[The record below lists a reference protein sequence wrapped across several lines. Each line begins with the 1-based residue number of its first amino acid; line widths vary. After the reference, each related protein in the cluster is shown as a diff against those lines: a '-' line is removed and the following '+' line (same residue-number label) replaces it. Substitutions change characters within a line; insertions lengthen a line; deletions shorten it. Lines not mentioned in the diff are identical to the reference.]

1 MKIDRRKILINASY
15 GVASLIVI
23 LLLIL
28 GIQSSDFT
36 KLQKY
41 DIEGKAPRDS
51 ISSNRY
57 AAASVL
63 RNSMQVTIGSDNQAN
78 LGDFVFNISG
88 DRKLITNISMK
99 YKSSGKSGSWLN
111 DKNDMKEE
119 ILKKSVILRDSAIN
133 TMLGYSMVNANNE
146 VMRKALQET
155 LNKNLEFSEIEEVYF
170 NQFII
175 Q

>member
-1 MKIDRRKILINASY
+1 MKINRRKILINASY
-15 GVASLIVI
+15 GVAALIVI

-41 DIEGKAPRDS
+41 DIEGKAPRES
-51 ISSNRY
+51 ISSNK
-57 AAASVL
+57 AAPTSVL
-63 RNSMQVTIGSDNQAN
+63 RNGMQVTIGSDNQAN

-99 YKSSGKSGSWLN
+99 YKSSKKRGSWFS
-111 DKNDMKEE
+111 DKNDIKEE

-146 VMRKALQET
+146 VMRKALKET
-155 LNKNLEFSEIEEVYF
+155 LNKNLEYSEIEEVYF

>member
-1 MKIDRRKILINASY
+1 
-15 GVASLIVI
+15 
-23 LLLIL
+23 
-28 GIQSSDFT
+28 
-36 KLQKY
+36 
-41 DIEGKAPRDS
+41 
-51 ISSNRY
+51 
-57 AAASVL
+57 
-63 RNSMQVTIGSDNQAN
+63 
-78 LGDFVFNISG
+78 
-88 DRKLITNISMK
+88 MK

>member
-1 MKIDRRKILINASY
+1 MKINRRKILINASY
-15 GVASLIVI
+15 TVAALIMI

-28 GIQSSDFT
+28 GIKSSDYT
-36 KLQKY
+36 KLKKY
-41 DIEGKAPRDS
+41 DIEDKTLAESMSGYRTVV
-51 ISSNRY
+51 
-57 AAASVL
+57 ASVL
-63 RNSMQVTIGSDNQAN
+63 RNGMQVTIGSDSRAN

-88 DRKLITNISMK
+88 DKKLITNISIK
-99 YKSSGKSGSWLN
+99 YKSSGKRGSWFS

-133 TMLGYSMVNANNE
+133 TMLGYSMADANNE
-146 VMRKALQET
+146 VMRNALKRT
-155 LNKNLEFSEIEEVYF
+155 LNKNLEYSEIEEVYF